1 MGRKGNKIGNLFD
14 QLEIKKCYFQ
24 MTFKIY
30 RKKNLFRERGLQG
43 FSLME
48 ILVYIGVL
56 SIIVL
61 VLSFYIVWSIHSANK
76 LKTMREVFFNAR
88 RPIELM
94 THEIREAK
102 SISPTS
108 TATHL
113 SLEKIDGSY
122 IDFYLASSTIY
133 QKEGSEAEMALTS
146 NNVEVKNLD
155 FKTIATGTT
164 TPSVKISFTID
175 YKNPTNRPEYQSSFE
190 ATTTASLRSY

>member
-1 MGRKGNKIGNLFD
+1 MIFRFHH
-14 QLEIKKCYFQ
+14 
-24 MTFKIY
+24 
-30 RKKNLFRERGLQG
+30 KKNLSEQRGLQG

-61 VLSFYIVWSIHSANK
+61 VLSFYIVWSIHSTNK

-122 IDFYLASSTIY
+122 IDFYLASSTLY
-133 QKEGSEAEMALTS
+133 QQIGSEAEMALTS
-146 NNVEVKNLD
+146 NNVEVKNLE
-155 FKTIATGTT
+155 FKTITTGTT
-164 TPSVKISFTID
+164 TPSVKISFTVD
-175 YKNPTNRPEYQSSFE
+175 YKNPANRPEYQSSFE

>member
-1 MGRKGNKIGNLFD
+1 
-14 QLEIKKCYFQ
+14 
-24 MTFKIY
+24 MTFRLH

-48 ILVYIGVL
+48 ILIYIGVL

-61 VLSFYIVWSIHSANK
+61 VLSFYIVWSVHSTNK

-102 SISPTS
+102 SISPAS
-108 TATHL
+108 TETYL

-122 IDFYLASSTIY
+122 INFYLASSTIY
-133 QKEGSEAEMALTS
+133 QQTGSEAEMALTS
-146 NNVEVKNLD
+146 NNVEVRNLD
-155 FKTIATGTT
+155 FEIIATGTN
-164 TPSVKISFTID
+164 TPSVKIRFIVD
-175 YKNPTNRPEYQSSFE
+175 YKNPANRPEYQSSFE